1 MVKTSL
7 VEADLLTG
15 WKLLTTLYSPPHKAL
30 FRVKAAFWFYYAA
43 SEDWRL
49 VLASPLVDE
58 RGPLETYSRLQELLF
73 EFQSSDLDLQNTAV
87 ISPGDRIVKALRREM
102 QIVTWSPYF
111 RFTGS
116 ALGGTYIEDAYVYKL
131 PPPQNWSPERIRRVR
146 GSEERDGRAHAQRE
160 R

>member
-7 VEADLLTG
+7 VDADLLTG
-15 WKLLTTLYSPPHKAL
+15 WKFLRALYRPPHKAN
-30 FRVKAAFWFYYAA
+30 FRLKGAFWLYYAE

-58 RGPLETYSRLQELLF
+58 RGPLETYRLLQEVLF

-87 ISPGDRIVKALRREM
+87 ISPADRIVKALRREM

-116 ALGGTYIEDAYVYKL
+116 ALGGGYIDDAYVYKL

-146 GSEERDGRAHAQRE
+146 GVEERDGLAHAE

>member
-1 MVKTSL
+1 MVNTSL
-7 VEADLLTG
+7 VDADLVTG
-15 WKLLTTLYSPPHKAL
+15 WKFLRALYSPPHKAL
-30 FRVKAAFWFYYAA
+30 FRIKTAFWFYYAE
-43 SEDWRL
+43 SGDWRL

-58 RGPLETYSRLQELLF
+58 RGPLETYRLLQEVLF
-73 EFQSSDLDLQNTAV
+73 ESQSSDLDLQNIAV
-87 ISPGDRIVKALRREM
+87 ISPSDSIVKALRREM

-131 PPPQNWSPERIRRVR
+131 PPPQVWSPERIRRVR
-146 GSEERDGRAHAQRE
+146 GSEERDERGNAQRG

>member
-7 VEADLLTG
+7 VDADLLTG
-15 WKLLTTLYSPPHKAL
+15 WRLLLALYSPPHKAL
-30 FRVKAAFWFYYAA
+30 FRIKAAFWFYYAE

-58 RGPLETYSRLQELLF
+58 RGPLETYRLLQEVLF
-73 EFQSSDLDLQNTAV
+73 EFQPSDLDLQNTAV
-87 ISPGDRIVKALRREM
+87 ISPGDGIVKALRREM
-102 QIVTWSPYF
+102 KIVTWSPYF

-116 ALGGTYIEDAYVYKL
+116 AWGGTYIEDAYVYKL
-131 PPPQNWSPERIRRVR
+131 PPPKNWSPERIRRVR
-146 GSEERDGRAHAQRE
+146 GLEERDGVAHAQRG